1 MDSIDAKQSDIS
13 YRISIVTS
21 LLIDYLARIDSKE
34 LLQLTVKAADD
45 KRAEDI
51 VALDVAQVSLMADYF
66 LIVSADSRRQVQ
78 AIADSVVEFIRKAGS
93 DVKSVEGRTAGEWVL
108 IDCGDVIVHVFQKD
122 ARQHYNLEKLWSDAP
137 LVDVDQ
143 WVNA

>member
-1 MDSIDAKQSDIS
+1 ME
-13 YRISIVTS
+13 
-21 LLIDYLARIDSKE
+21 SKE

-66 LIVSADSRRQVQ
+66 VILSADSKRQVQ
-78 AIADSVVEFIRKAGS
+78 AIADNVVEEVRKAGS
-93 DVKSVEGRTAGEWVL
+93 DVKSVEGRTAGEWIL
-108 IDCGDVIVHVFQKD
+108 IDAGDVIIHVFQKD
-122 ARQHYNLEKLWSDAP
+122 ARAHYNLEKLWSDAP
-137 LVDVDQ
+137 LVDVQQ

>member
-1 MDSIDAKQSDIS
+1 ME
-13 YRISIVTS
+13 
-21 LLIDYLARIDSKE
+21 SKE
-34 LLQLTVKAADD
+34 LLQLTVEAADD

-66 LIVSADSRRQVQ
+66 VIVSADSKRQVQ

-122 ARQHYNLEKLWSDAP
+122 LRGHYNLEKLWSDAP
-137 LVDVDQ
+137 IVDVQQ

>member
-1 MDSIDAKQSDIS
+1 M
-13 YRISIVTS
+13 
-21 LLIDYLARIDSKE
+21 DSKE

-51 VALDVAQVSLMADYF
+51 VALDVEQVSLMADYF
-66 LIVSADSRRQVQ
+66 VIVSADSRRQVQ
-78 AIADSVVEFIRKAGS
+78 AIADSVVDFIRQAGS

-108 IDCGDVIVHVFQKD
+108 IDAGDVIVHVFQKD

>member
-1 MDSIDAKQSDIS
+1 MDSKA
-13 YRISIVTS
+13 
-21 LLIDYLARIDSKE
+21 
-34 LLQLTVKAADD
+34 LLQLTVEAADD

-51 VALDVAQVSLMADYF
+51 VALNVAEVSLMADYF
-66 LIVSADSRRQVQ
+66 VILSADSKRQVQ
-78 AIADSVVEFIRKAGS
+78 AIGDNVVDFIRKAGS
-93 DVKSVEGRTAGEWVL
+93 DVKSVEGRTAGEWIL

-122 ARQHYNLEKLWSDAP
+122 ARQHYNLEKLWADAP